1 MKQSFRLQGLD
12 CANCAARLERALNKL
27 DGVAHASVNFLA
39 QRLSLEAEDARWD
52 AALRDAKALVKKLE
66 PDVTVA

>member
-27 DGVAHASVNFLA
+27 EGMGHASVSFLA
-39 QRLSLEAEDARWD
+39 QRMTLEAEDARWD
-52 AALRDAKALVKKLE
+52 AVVRDARALVKKLE
-66 PDVTVA
+66 PDAVVA

>member
-39 QRLSLEAEDARWD
+39 QRLRLEAEDARWEGV
-52 AALRDAKALVKKLE
+52 LRDAKALVKKLE

>member
-39 QRLSLEAEDARWD
+39 QRLSLEAEDARWE

>member
-27 DGVAHASVNFLA
+27 EGMGHASVNFLA
-39 QRLSLEAEDARWD
+39 QRLSLEAEDARWEGV
-52 AALRDAKALVKKLE
+52 LRDAKALVKKLE

>member
-39 QRLSLEAEDARWD
+39 QRLSLEAEDARWEGV
-52 AALRDAKALVKKLE
+52 LRDAKALVKKLE
-66 PDVTVA
+66 PDVTLA

>member
-39 QRLSLEAEDARWD
+39 QRLSLEAEDARWEGV
-52 AALRDAKALVKKLE
+52 LRDAKALVKRLE

>member
-39 QRLSLEAEDARWD
+39 QRLSLEAEDARWEGV
-52 AALRDAKALVKKLE
+52 LRDAKALVKKLE